1 MTARPWLNPDDLPDP
16 IECPECAGSGIYRR
30 RTWVDPEEAC
40 PVCDGSGVRDCNCP
54 GLCHVHEA
62 HTIPAAP
69 ARPWLIPDP
78 WSKPTA
84 PEPAY

>member
-1 MTARPWLNPDDLPDP
+1 MDYNEILAEARSCIGPF
-16 IECPECAGSGIYRR
+16 CK
-30 RTWVDPEEAC
+30 AC